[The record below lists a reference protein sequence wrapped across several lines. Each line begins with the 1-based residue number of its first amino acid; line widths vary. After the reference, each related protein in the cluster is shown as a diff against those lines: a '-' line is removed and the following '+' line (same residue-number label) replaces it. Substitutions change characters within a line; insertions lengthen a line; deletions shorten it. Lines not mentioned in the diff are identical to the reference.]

1 MMMFEVDNEND
12 ELTELSFHMNI
23 SRNNADKY
31 GAHFI
36 EIKISNMIIWSSFEQ
51 IVAFQEL
58 NSSTVYVRGDKR
70 LGFKQRAHA
79 EFVFNRFKDASITA
93 SITTAGPRRRFHTLS
108 KFIKEFNSA
117 LGRSIVKEAKN
128 IMKRRLKI
136 E

>member
-79 EFVFNRFKDASITA
+79 EFVFNSAVIDASLNL
-93 SITTAGPRRRFHTLS
+93 AGPRRRFHTLS